1 MEPDKS
7 AKLKL
12 LEDEL
17 ARLTAPKNGL
27 YTNFK
32 RVVHLHKLIEK
43 GEL

>member
-1 MEPDKS
+1 MES

-27 YTNFK
+27 YANFK
-32 RVVHLHKLIEK
+32 RVVHLNKLIDTLKK
-43 GEL
+43 GNK